1 METVAPRHAVSADSD
16 NTQSGRE
23 PDRETSPVRK
33 QEQRTT
39 AGRGAGGFPVSG
51 VRRGSRRIDHRQ
63 GVRHRVLALVKVY
76 TSGSECSAGLL
87 YEVSAD
93 GMFVLSEEPPTVNQC
108 VDIEFALSP
117 AWDMALTIKGI
128 VVHSRNTGFGLM
140 FREPDDPAL
149 ALLGECLR

>member
-1 METVAPRHAVSADSD
+1 METVTSRPTVPADSAS
-16 NTQSGRE
+16 TQSGQD
-23 PDRETSPVRK
+23 PDMETSPIWKRVH
-33 QEQRTT
+33 TAT
-39 AGRGAGGFPVSG
+39 AGRGAPELPVSG
-51 VRRGSRRIDHRQ
+51 IRRGSRRIDHRH

-76 TSGSECSAGLL
+76 EGDSQYRAGLV

-93 GMFVLSEEPPTVNQC
+93 GMFVLSEVPPAVNQC